1 MNQIALLK
9 LQKHPRLNF
18 GLPWPWGVGVR
29 GRNPAMNLSA
39 VEKYPR
45 AKYHQNH
52 SSSLDLYQGHMN
64 IYTDFAFYKL
74 DYADATAPAELYFV

>member
-1 MNQIALLK
+1 
-9 LQKHPRLNF
+9 
-18 GLPWPWGVGVR
+18 
-29 GRNPAMNLSA
+29 MNLSA